1 MVRRFYLFI
10 FCFILSVSCLAQET
24 MVIKRRLTDAVTERI
39 TVLKTDINI
48 KQGLYQAV
56 LGKNIA
62 LATGN
67 YDHNKRTGVW
77 HFFNP
82 RGVLLQNFD
91 YTHNRLTYEALDT
104 SSIFRYSIYA
114 PDGDS
119 TAKKDPAAIK
129 IIRPI
134 RIGGRYY
141 GYIPYLRLFRRP
153 KELYDIDPDRFLVT
167 VELLVSPLGRLAE
180 YNVRLRF
187 LTFEKVYHIDINQLS
202 EEDKTFIPATL
213 NGKPIMCQVSINCFM
228 SRDGQIDF
236 D

>member
-1 MVRRFYLFI
+1 MRRFFLFI
-10 FCFILSVSCLAQET
+10 FGLVLSVSCLAQET
-24 MVIKRRLTDAVTERI
+24 TVIKRRLTDVVTERI
-39 TVLKTDINI
+39 TVLKSDINI

-56 LGKNIA
+56 IGKNIA

-67 YDHNKRTGVW
+67 YDHNKKTGIW

-82 RGVLLQNFD
+82 HGVLIQNFD
-91 YTHNRLTYEALDT
+91 YTNNHLTYEALDT
-104 SSIFRYSIYA
+104 SSIFHYAIYA
-114 PDGDS
+114 PDQDS
-119 TAKKDPAAIK
+119 ITKKDSAGLR

-134 RIGGRYY
+134 RIGGQYY

-153 KELYDIDPDRFLVT
+153 KELYDIDTDRLLVT

-180 YNVRLRF
+180 YNVRLRL

-202 EEDKTFIPATL
+202 DDDKTFIPATL
-213 NGKPIMCQVSINCFM
+213 NGKPIMCQISINCFM

>member
-1 MVRRFYLFI
+1 MRCFFLYI
-10 FCFILSVSCLAQET
+10 FCLALSVSCLAQET
-24 MVIKRRLTDAVTERI
+24 IVIKRRLTDVVTERI
-39 TVLKTDINI
+39 TVLKSDINI

-56 LGKNIA
+56 IGKNIA

-82 RGVLLQNFD
+82 HGVLIQNFD
-91 YTHNRLTYEALDT
+91 YTHNHLTYEALDT
-104 SSIFRYSIYA
+104 SSIFHYAIYA
-114 PDGDS
+114 PDQDS
-119 TAKKDPAAIK
+119 IAKKDPAAIR

-134 RIGGRYY
+134 RIGGKYY

-153 KELYDIDPDRFLVT
+153 KDLYDIDTDRFLVT
-167 VELLVSPLGRLAE
+167 IELLISPLGRLAE

-187 LTFEKVYHIDINQLS
+187 LGFEKVYHIDINQLS
-202 EEDKTFIPATL
+202 DDDKTFIPATL
-213 NGKPIMCQVSINCFM
+213 NGKPIMCQISINCFM
-228 SRDGQIDF
+228 SNDGQIDF